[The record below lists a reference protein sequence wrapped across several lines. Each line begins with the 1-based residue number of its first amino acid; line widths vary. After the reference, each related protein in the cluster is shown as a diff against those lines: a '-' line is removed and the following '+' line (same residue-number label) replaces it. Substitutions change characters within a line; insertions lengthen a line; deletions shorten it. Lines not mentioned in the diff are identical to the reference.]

1 MKGEAVNRRRWS
13 VTAVVAVGTAA
24 LAAVALVSSA
34 NGASGAAKAPFTA
47 ALVSDIGRFNDKSFN
62 QLQYE
67 GLKKAQ
73 KQLGVK
79 ILPLQSNSV
88 SDYIPNL
95 TNAIRRGSNITISAG
110 FLLAD
115 QTAAVAKKFPTKAF
129 AITDYSVH
137 APPFA
142 NQAGKP
148 LYKNVVGL
156 TYASQESGALVGY
169 LAAEMVKKQGGP
181 QVIGAVGG
189 IKIPTVDNWI
199 AGYQYGA
206 KLYNPEIKVLI
217 GYSQDF
223 VAADKCKT
231 VAQDQISQGA
241 QVLFQVAG
249 GCGLGTLSAAADAGI
264 WGIGV
269 DKDQYNDA
277 NRVLT
282 SGVKRVDT
290 GVFLAVK
297 SAKAGKPLGGKDL
310 LFNLK
315 NSGMSVGKINPAVP
329 TEFITAMNKIKAQII
344 AGKIKPP
351 SVLAG

>member
-1 MKGEAVNRRRWS
+1 MRTRALGL
-13 VTAVVAVGTAA
+13 AA
-24 LAAVALVSSA
+24 LAVFVLVASSA
-34 NGASGAAKAPFTA
+34 LASTAKVEKTTFQA
-47 ALVSDIGRFNDKSFN
+47 ALISDIGRFNDKSFN
-62 QLQYE
+62 QLQYT
-67 GLKKAQ
+67 GLKRAQ
-73 KQLGVK
+73 TQLGVK

-115 QTAAVAKKFPTKAF
+115 ATATVAKQYPKKSF
-129 AITDYSVH
+129 AITDYSVKD
-137 APPFA
+137 APFA
-142 NQAGKP
+142 KGGKV
-148 LYKNVVGL
+148 LFKNVVGL

-189 IKIPTVDNWI
+189 LKIPTVDNWI
-199 AGYQYGA
+199 AGYRFGA
-206 KLYNPEIKVLI
+206 KLYNPEIEVLI

-231 VAQDQISQGA
+231 VAENQIAQGA

-249 GCGLGTLSAAADAGI
+249 GCGLGTLKAADDAGI

-269 DKDQYNDA
+269 DRDQYNEA
-277 NRVLT
+277 TRVLT

-290 GVFLAVK
+290 GIFLAIKSVK
-297 SAKAGKPLGGKDL
+297 EGTALGGKNL

-315 NSGMSVGKINPAVP
+315 NNGMGVGKINPAVP
-329 TEFITAMNKIKAQII
+329 KSFITAMNVLKAKII
-344 AGKIKPP
+344 AGKVKPP
-351 SVLAG
+351 AVLPAGVGT

>member
-1 MKGEAVNRRRWS
+1 MLAATLVL
-13 VTAVVAVGTAA
+13 VTSSA
-24 LAAVALVSSA
+24 LAST
-34 NGASGAAKAPFTA
+34 AKTEKAFTA

-62 QLQYE
+62 QLQYA
-67 GLKKAQ
+67 GLKRAQ
-73 KQLGVK
+73 TQLGVK

-95 TNAIRRGSNITISAG
+95 TNAIRRGSDMTISAG

-115 QTAAVAKKFPTKAF
+115 ATATVAKQYPQKEFG
-129 AITDYSVH
+129 ITDYSVH
-137 APPFA
+137 ATPFA
-142 NQAGKP
+142 NKAGKP
-148 LYKNVVGL
+148 LFKNVVGL

-169 LAAEMVKKQGGP
+169 LAAEMVKKKGGP

-189 IKIPTVDNWI
+189 LKIPTVDNWI
-199 AGYQYGA
+199 AGYRWGA
-206 KLYNPEIKVLI
+206 RLYNPKIKVLI

-231 VAQDQISQGA
+231 VAENQIAQGA

-249 GCGLGTLSAAADAGI
+249 GCGLGTLKAADDAKI

-269 DKDQYNDA
+269 DRDQYGEA
-277 NRVLT
+277 QRILT

-290 GVFLAVK
+290 GIFLAI
-297 SAKAGKPLGGKDL
+297 KAGKEGRSLGGTDL

-315 NSGMSVGKINPAVP
+315 NNGMGVGKINPSVP
-329 TEFITAMNKIKAQII
+329 PAFVKAMNNVKAKII
-344 AGKIKPP
+344 AGKLKPP
-351 SVLAG
+351 AVLGK

>member
-1 MKGEAVNRRRWS
+1 VKRASRGVMA
-13 VTAVVAVGTAA
+13 AAAA
-24 LAAVALVSSA
+24 LLLVTSVALVAAGSGT
-34 NGASGAAKAPFTA
+34 GATKAPFTA

-62 QLQYE
+62 QLQYD
-67 GLKKAQ
+67 GLKRAQ
-73 KQLGVK
+73 TQLGVK

-115 QTAAVAKKFPTKAF
+115 ATAAVAKKYPAKEF

-137 APPFA
+137 ATPFA
-142 NQAGKP
+142 NKAGKS

-156 TYASQESGALVGY
+156 TYASEQSGALVGY

-189 IKIPTVDNWI
+189 LKIPTVDNWI
-199 AGYQYGA
+199 AGYRYGA
-206 KLYNPEIKVLI
+206 KLFNPKITVLI

-231 VAQDQISQGA
+231 VAENQISKGA

-249 GCGLGTLSAAADAGI
+249 GCGLGTLKAADDAGI

-269 DKDQYNDA
+269 DRDQYKDA
-277 NRVLT
+277 EHVLT

-290 GVFLAVK
+290 GIFLAVK
-297 SAKAGKPLGGKDL
+297 AAKEGKSLGGTDL
-310 LFNLK
+310 LFTLK
-315 NSGMSVGKINPAVP
+315 NNGMSVGKINPAVP
-329 TEFITAMNKIKAQII
+329 KTFISKMNALKAKII
-344 AGKIKPP
+344 AGKVKVPATLGG
-351 SVLAG
+351 V

>member
-1 MKGEAVNRRRWS
+1 MRKRWGAV
-13 VTAVVAVGTAA
+13 
-24 LAAVALVSSA
+24 AAVAAIVA
-34 NGASGAAKAPFTA
+34 GIAASTVTTTAARATPATPKASWTA

-62 QLQYE
+62 QLQYA

-73 KQLGVK
+73 SQLGVS

-95 TNAIRRGSNITISAG
+95 TNAIRRGANITISAG

-115 QTAAVAKKFPTKAF
+115 ATATVAKKYPTKEF

-137 APPFA
+137 ATPFA
-142 NQAGKP
+142 TKAGKP

-169 LAAEMVKKQGGP
+169 LAAEMVRKQGGP

-199 AGYQYGA
+199 AGYRWGA
-206 KLYNPEIKVLI
+206 KQFNPKIQVLI

-231 VAQDQISQGA
+231 VAEDQIAKGA

-249 GCGLGTLSAAADAGI
+249 GCGLGTLKAADDAGI

-269 DKDQYNDA
+269 DRDQYNDA
-277 NRVLT
+277 KRVLT
-282 SGVKRVDT
+282 SGVKRVDQ
-290 GVFLAVK
+290 GIFLAIKAAK
-297 SAKAGKPLGGKDL
+297 SGKSLGGTDL

-315 NSGMSVGKINPAVP
+315 NAGMSVGKINPSVP
-329 TEFITAMNKIKAQII
+329 ADFVTKMNKLKAKII
-344 AGKIKPP
+344 AGAVKPP
-351 SVLAG
+351 AVLK

>member
-1 MKGEAVNRRRWS
+1 MNVRSIGL
-13 VTAVVAVGTAA
+13 VAAAA
-24 LAAVALVSSA
+24 LLVLVSSSA
-34 NGASGAAKAPFTA
+34 LASTASVHKTKATFTA

-62 QLQYE
+62 QLQYA
-67 GLKKAQ
+67 GLKRAQ
-73 KQLGVK
+73 TQLGVK

-115 QTAAVAKKFPTKAF
+115 ATATVAKKYPAKEFG
-129 AITDYSVH
+129 ITDYSVH
-137 APPFA
+137 ATPFA
-142 NQAGKP
+142 NKAGKV
-148 LYKNVVGL
+148 LTKNVVGL

-189 IKIPTVDNWI
+189 LKIPTVDNWI
-199 AGYQYGA
+199 AGYRYGA
-206 KLYNPEIKVLI
+206 RLYNPKIKVLI

-231 VAQDQISQGA
+231 VAENQIAQGA

-249 GCGLGTLSAAADAGI
+249 GCGLGTLKAADDAGI

-269 DKDQYNDA
+269 DRDQWGEA
-277 NRVLT
+277 NRILT

-290 GVFLAVK
+290 GIFLAIK
-297 SAKAGKPLGGKDL
+297 AAKQGKPLGGSDL

-315 NSGMSVGKINPAVP
+315 NNGMGVGKINPSVP
-329 TEFITAMNKIKAQII
+329 KAFITKMNALKAKII
-344 AGKIKPP
+344 AGKVKPP
-351 SVLAG
+351 AVLSGT